1 MKKSVFGKNIDM
13 TVGVVWKQLLL
24 FALPLIAGD
33 FLQQLYSTTDSIIVG
48 QFVGKTALAAVT
60 STETLINCIIGM
72 FSGISAG
79 ATVVIA
85 RFFGAKDDANISKA
99 VHTVAAI
106 TIAMGILMTAVGV
119 GLSPALLRLLKT
131 PEDVYPEAKQYL
143 RIYFSGMMGLVFYN
157 MGSGILR
164 AIGDSVRPLI
174 ALAITSVINIVLD
187 LVFVGVFH
195 MGVAGAAWA
204 TILAIYASAFYLV
217 FLLCLTRD
225 SHRLDFRKLSYDRK
239 IAGTV
244 FGIGVPMG
252 LQKSIVAFSNLM
264 VIAHINLFGSGASA
278 GWGVF
283 RKVDTLVMNII
294 SNLGQALS
302 TFISQNLGA
311 KKEDRARAGFRFT
324 FFFTFAVAAGLDLLL
339 ILLRVPIIRLFN
351 SDADV
356 LRYGS
361 LIFLSMLPFQPFNAL
376 SAVLAGK
383 FRGYGDSKA
392 STIMHISCMVVLR
405 QIYLN
410 VGWTITQEF
419 LFVCSCYP
427 FAWMLNLLLHS
438 LYNRFLFPKKIGKTA
453 QG

>member
-1 MKKSVFGKNIDM
+1 M
-13 TVGVVWKQLLL
+13 TAGVVWKQLLL

-33 FLQQLYSTTDSIIVG
+33 FLQQLYSTADSIIVG
-48 QFVGKTALAAVT
+48 QYVGKTALAAVT
-60 STETLINCIIGM
+60 STETLINSIIGM

-85 RFFGAKDDANISKA
+85 RYFGAKDEENISHA
-99 VHTVAAI
+99 VHTVATI
-106 TIAMGILMTAVGV
+106 TLVMGILMTAVGV

-131 PEDVYPEAKQYL
+131 PDDVFPEAKAYL
-143 RIYFSGMMGLVFYN
+143 RIYFCGMMGLVFYN
-157 MGSGILR
+157 MGSGVLR
-164 AIGDSVRPLI
+164 AVGDSVRPLI
-174 ALAITSVINIVLD
+174 ALGITSFVNIVLD
-187 LVFVGVFH
+187 LLFVAVLD
-195 MGVAGAAWA
+195 MGVAGAAYA
-204 TILAIYASAFYLV
+204 TILAIYASAFYLL
-217 FLLCLTRD
+217 FLLTR
-225 SHRLDFRKLSYDRK
+225 SKSSYRLDFRRLSYNRA
-239 IAGTV
+239 IARNV
-244 FGIGVPMG
+244 LGIGVPMG
-252 LQKSIVAFSNLM
+252 FQKSIVAFSNLM

-311 KKEDRARAGFRFT
+311 KKEDRVKTGTRFT
-324 FFFTFAVAAGLDLLL
+324 FLFTFSIAFVLDLAL

-356 LRYGS
+356 IRYGS
-361 LIFLSMLPFQPFNAL
+361 LIFLSMLPFQPLNSL
-376 SAVLAGK
+376 SAVFAGK
-383 FRGYGDSKA
+383 FRGYGDSKG
-392 STIMHISCMVVLR
+392 STVMNITCMVVLR

-427 FAWMLNLLLHS
+427 FAWILNLILHTV
-438 LYNRFLFPKKIGKTA
+438 YNKTLFKKRLEKGT
-453 QG
+453 GL

>member
-1 MKKSVFGKNIDM
+1 MSKRTFGKNIDM
-13 TVGVVWKQLLL
+13 TTGVVWKQLLF

-33 FLQQLYSTTDSIIVG
+33 FLQQLYSTADSIIVG
-48 QFVGKTALAAVT
+48 QYVGKTALAAVT

-85 RFFGAKDDANISKA
+85 RFFGAKDEKNISRA
-99 VHTVAAI
+99 VHTVATI
-106 TIAMGILMTAVGV
+106 TLVMGVLMTLVGV
-119 GLSPALLRLLKT
+119 FLSPALLRLLKT
-131 PEDVYPEAKQYL
+131 PDDVFPEAKQYL

-164 AIGDSVRPLI
+164 AVGDSVRPLI
-174 ALAITSVINIVLD
+174 ALAITSVINVVLD
-187 LVFVGVFH
+187 LVLVAGFG

-204 TILAIYASAFYLV
+204 TILAIYASALYLV
-217 FLLCLTRD
+217 ILLVRSKD
-225 SHRLDFRKLSYDRK
+225 SCRLDFRKLSYDKK

-311 KKEDRARAGFRFT
+311 KKEDRVRTGTRFT
-324 FFFTFAVAAGLDLLL
+324 FLFTFFTALSLDLFL

-351 SDADV
+351 SDPDV
-356 LRYGS
+356 IHYGG
-361 LIFLSMLPFQPFNAL
+361 LIFLSLLPFQPINSL
-376 SAVLAGK
+376 SAIFAGK
-383 FRGYGDSKA
+383 FRGYGDSRG
-392 STIMHISCMVVLR
+392 STIMHITCMVVLR

-427 FAWMLNLLLHS
+427 FAWVLNLILHT
-438 LYNRFLFPKKIGKTA
+438 LYNRFIFPKKAGKQA
-453 QG
+453 M